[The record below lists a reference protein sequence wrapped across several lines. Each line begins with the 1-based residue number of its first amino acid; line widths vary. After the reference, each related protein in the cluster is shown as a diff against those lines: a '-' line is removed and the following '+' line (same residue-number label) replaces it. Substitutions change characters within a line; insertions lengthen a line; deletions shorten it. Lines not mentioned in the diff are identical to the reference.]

1 MFGGSRHV
9 RAVSLMTVGL
19 LASACGSDHGSLLAG
34 PVQPHRPPPSSP
46 AAIVRLEI
54 GAPSRI
60 APGESVQLTATFVK
74 SDGSREDAGDRVGW
88 LVNLPVL
95 IVGHGGL
102 ARGVLPGEAVVTAV
116 FESLAAATRVLVLP
130 PGTFNL
136 SGVVTEGGFGIG
148 NVTLTILSGGDVTAQ
163 TQPDGRYAIHGVTGT
178 VHARA
183 RKSGYMDRTATVVV
197 GDHVS
202 LDFELEPDLSTTSG
216 VYTLTVTA
224 GSCDSGVWTLPAVAR
239 SRTYIAH
246 VVEEPDPRGWM
257 RATLGE
263 ADFVT
268 VGNNGNR
275 VEGLRDRQ
283 DQVRISFPEVESD
296 YGFSEYALLERLGP
310 DIALA
315 IVGQVDATRTPWTL
329 EGRLLG
335 SLLLI
340 RNPPHGR
347 VEARCDSSSHDF
359 EMRRR

>member
-1 MFGGSRHV
+1 MFRGSRHV
-9 RAVSLMTVGL
+9 RAALLMTVGL
-19 LASACGSDHGSLLAG
+19 LAGACGRDHGPLLAG
-34 PVQPHRPPPSSP
+34 PVQPHGPPPSSP

-88 LVNLPVL
+88 LVDLPVL

-102 ARGVLPGEAVVTAV
+102 ARGVLPGEAVVTVV
-116 FESLAAATRVLVLP
+116 FESLAAAVRVPVLP

-136 SGVVTEGGFGIG
+136 SGVVTQGGFGIG
-148 NVTLTILSGGDVTAQ
+148 NVTLTILSGGDLTAP
-163 TQPDGRYAIHGVTGT
+163 TQPDGRYAIHGVAGT
-178 VHARA
+178 VHVRA

-197 GDHVS
+197 GDDVS

-246 VVEEPDPRGWM
+246 VVEEPDPWGWM
-257 RATLGE
+257 QATLGE

-268 VGNNGNR
+268 VGINGNR
-275 VEGLRDRQ
+275 LEGFRDRQ
-283 DQVRISFPEVESD
+283 DVRISFPQVESD

-310 DIALA
+310 DTALA
-315 IVGQVDATRTPWTL
+315 IVGQVDTTRTPSTI
-329 EGRLLG
+329 EGRLRG